1 MSRSTFLFLLFGL
14 ISMQYGCDLSAQ
26 GTSDTYENI
35 EVSDFDKIRQD
46 NPSAIILDVRTPG
59 EISRGKIEG
68 AIEMDFYN
76 ANFSE
81 KLKSIDAKATCI
93 VYCQSGVRSAKA
105 AEMLA
110 KQGCSA
116 AYNLKGGYA
125 AWKRAGR

>member
-1 MSRSTFLFLLFGL
+1 
-14 ISMQYGCDLSAQ
+14 MQYGCDLSAQ